1 MNFIS
6 RNYTPNAMIA
16 ELISSKNKEI
26 DWLKEE
32 IKFLRGENE
41 KLLWIVNER
50 YPNSLHSKKFGYY
63 FFSLLHYDVTF
74 TVQKLL
80 SQVIK

>member
-1 MNFIS
+1 
-6 RNYTPNAMIA
+6 MIT

-41 KLLWIVNER
+41 KLLQITAE
-50 YPNSLHSKKFGYY
+50 K
-63 FFSLLHYDVTF
+63 
-74 TVQKLL
+74 
-80 SQVIK
+80 I

>member
-41 KLLWIVNER
+41 KLLLIVNER
-50 YPNSLHSKKFGYY
+50 TSSLYNCDFKHRGIQTLFIPR
-63 FFSLLHYDVTF
+63 SLDTIFLVCCIMT
-74 TVQKLL
+74 
-80 SQVIK
+80 

>member
-6 RNYTPNAMIA
+6 SNYIPNAMIA

-41 KLLWIVNER
+41 KLLRIVNE
-50 YPNSLHSKKFGYY
+50 K
-63 FFSLLHYDVTF
+63 
-74 TVQKLL
+74 
-80 SQVIK
+80 I

>member
-6 RNYTPNAMIA
+6 SNYTPNAMMA

-32 IKFLRGENE
+32 IRLLRKENE
-41 KLLWIVNER
+41 KLLQIVNEKR
-50 YPNSLHSKKFGYY
+50 
-63 FFSLLHYDVTF
+63 
-74 TVQKLL
+74 
-80 SQVIK
+80 

>member
-1 MNFIS
+1 MSFIS

-32 IKFLRGENE
+32 IEFLREENE
-41 KLLWIVNER
+41 KLLLIVGE
-50 YPNSLHSKKFGYY
+50 KIG
-63 FFSLLHYDVTF
+63 
-74 TVQKLL
+74 TVHDF
-80 SQVIK
+80 V

>member
-1 MNFIS
+1 LNFIS
-6 RNYTPNAMIA
+6 RNYTPDAMIA

-41 KLLWIVNER
+41 KLLLIVNER
-50 YPNSLHSKKFGYY
+50 TSSL
-63 FFSLLHYDVTF
+63 
-74 TVQKLL
+74 
-80 SQVIK
+80 

>member
-1 MNFIS
+1 MSFIS

-32 IKFLRGENE
+32 IEFLREENE
-41 KLLWIVNER
+41 KLLLIVGE
-50 YPNSLHSKKFGYY
+50 KI
-63 FFSLLHYDVTF
+63 FSG
-74 TVQKLL
+74 L
-80 SQVIK
+80 SIILCK

>member
-41 KLLWIVNER
+41 NLLLIVNER
-50 YPNSLHSKKFGYY
+50 TSSL
-63 FFSLLHYDVTF
+63 
-74 TVQKLL
+74 
-80 SQVIK
+80 

>member
-6 RNYTPNAMIA
+6 SNYIPNAMIA
-16 ELISSKNKEI
+16 ELISSKNKET

-41 KLLWIVNER
+41 KLLRIVNE
-50 YPNSLHSKKFGYY
+50 K
-63 FFSLLHYDVTF
+63 
-74 TVQKLL
+74 
-80 SQVIK
+80 I

>member
-41 KLLWIVNER
+41 ELLRIVNER
-50 YPNSLHSKKFGYY
+50 TSSL
-63 FFSLLHYDVTF
+63 
-74 TVQKLL
+74 
-80 SQVIK
+80 

>member
-41 KLLWIVNER
+41 KLLLIVGE
-50 YPNSLHSKKFGYY
+50 K
-63 FFSLLHYDVTF
+63 T
-74 TVQKLL
+74 
-80 SQVIK
+80 

>member
-1 MNFIS
+1 MFGTQEDRREEINISKILNFIS

-32 IKFLRGENE
+32 IKFLRKENE
-41 KLLWIVNER
+41 KLLLIVGE
-50 YPNSLHSKKFGYY
+50 K
-63 FFSLLHYDVTF
+63 
-74 TVQKLL
+74 
-80 SQVIK
+80 I

>member
-1 MNFIS
+1 
-6 RNYTPNAMIA
+6 MIA

-41 KLLWIVNER
+41 KLLLIVGE
-50 YPNSLHSKKFGYY
+50 KIWD
-63 FFSLLHYDVTF
+63 DVIIIMWYTS
-74 TVQKLL
+74 VCCLY
-80 SQVIK
+80 V

>member
-32 IKFLRGENE
+32 IKFLRKENE
-41 KLLWIVNER
+41 KLLLIVGE
-50 YPNSLHSKKFGYY
+50 KIC
-63 FFSLLHYDVTF
+63 DA
-74 TVQKLL
+74 
-80 SQVIK
+80 VIIIM

>member
-6 RNYTPNAMIA
+6 SNYISNAMIA

-32 IKFLRGENE
+32 IKFLRGENG
-41 KLLWIVNER
+41 KLLRIVNE
-50 YPNSLHSKKFGYY
+50 K
-63 FFSLLHYDVTF
+63 
-74 TVQKLL
+74 
-80 SQVIK
+80 I

>member
-26 DWLKEE
+26 DCLKEE
-32 IKFLRGENE
+32 IKFLREENE
-41 KLLWIVNER
+41 KLLLIVGE
-50 YPNSLHSKKFGYY
+50 K
-63 FFSLLHYDVTF
+63 
-74 TVQKLL
+74 
-80 SQVIK
+80 I

>member
-6 RNYTPNAMIA
+6 SNYTSNAMIT

-41 KLLWIVNER
+41 KLLRIVNE
-50 YPNSLHSKKFGYY
+50 K
-63 FFSLLHYDVTF
+63 
-74 TVQKLL
+74 
-80 SQVIK
+80 I

>member
-1 MNFIS
+1 MSFIS

-32 IKFLRGENE
+32 IEFLREENE

-50 YPNSLHSKKFGYY
+50 TSSL
-63 FFSLLHYDVTF
+63 
-74 TVQKLL
+74 
-80 SQVIK
+80 

>member
-1 MNFIS
+1 MSFIS

-32 IKFLRGENE
+32 IEFLREENE
-41 KLLWIVNER
+41 KLLLIVGE
-50 YPNSLHSKKFGYY
+50 KI
-63 FFSLLHYDVTF
+63 FSLFGIGH
-74 TVQKLL
+74 
-80 SQVIK
+80 

>member
-6 RNYTPNAMIA
+6 RNYTPDAMIA

-41 KLLWIVNER
+41 KLLLIVGEKIR
-50 YPNSLHSKKFGYY
+50 D
-63 FFSLLHYDVTF
+63 DV
-74 TVQKLL
+74 
-80 SQVIK
+80 IIIM

>member
-6 RNYTPNAMIA
+6 SNYIPNAMIA
-16 ELISSKNKEI
+16 ELISSKNKET

-41 KLLWIVNER
+41 KLLLIVGE
-50 YPNSLHSKKFGYY
+50 K
-63 FFSLLHYDVTF
+63 
-74 TVQKLL
+74 
-80 SQVIK
+80 I

>member
-1 MNFIS
+1 M
-6 RNYTPNAMIA
+6 YTPDAMIA

-41 KLLWIVNER
+41 KLLRIVNER
-50 YPNSLHSKKFGYY
+50 T
-63 FFSLLHYDVTF
+63 FSL
-74 TVQKLL
+74 
-80 SQVIK
+80 

>member
-32 IKFLRGENE
+32 IKFLREENE

-50 YPNSLHSKKFGYY
+50 TSSL
-63 FFSLLHYDVTF
+63 
-74 TVQKLL
+74 
-80 SQVIK
+80 

>member
-6 RNYTPNAMIA
+6 RNYTPNEMIA
-16 ELISSKNKEI
+16 EMITTKNKEI

-41 KLLWIVNER
+41 KLLLIVGE
-50 YPNSLHSKKFGYY
+50 KI
-63 FFSLLHYDVTF
+63 FSL
-74 TVQKLL
+74 
-80 SQVIK
+80 

>member
-1 MNFIS
+1 MKLKKREEINISKILNFIS
-6 RNYTPNAMIA
+6 SSYIPDTMIA

-41 KLLWIVNER
+41 KLLLIVGE
-50 YPNSLHSKKFGYY
+50 K
-63 FFSLLHYDVTF
+63 
-74 TVQKLL
+74 
-80 SQVIK
+80 I

>member
-1 MNFIS
+1 MSFIS

-32 IKFLRGENE
+32 IEFLREENE
-41 KLLWIVNER
+41 KLLLIVGVKR
-50 YPNSLHSKKFGYY
+50 YFRYNHW
-63 FFSLLHYDVTF
+63 
-74 TVQKLL
+74 
-80 SQVIK
+80 

>member
-6 RNYTPNAMIA
+6 SNYIPDAMIA

-41 KLLWIVNER
+41 KLLRIVVE
-50 YPNSLHSKKFGYY
+50 KIWD
-63 FFSLLHYDVTF
+63 DV
-74 TVQKLL
+74 
-80 SQVIK
+80 VIIMWYTSVCLYG

>member
-1 MNFIS
+1 MSFIS

-32 IKFLRGENE
+32 IEFLREENE
-41 KLLWIVNER
+41 KLLLIVGEKSN
-50 YPNSLHSKKFGYY
+50 HSIFRLDI
-63 FFSLLHYDVTF
+63 SC
-74 TVQKLL
+74 
-80 SQVIK
+80 

>member
-6 RNYTPNAMIA
+6 RNYTPDAMIA

-41 KLLWIVNER
+41 KLLLIVGEKICN
-50 YPNSLHSKKFGYY
+50 HSIFRLDI
-63 FFSLLHYDVTF
+63 SC
-74 TVQKLL
+74 
-80 SQVIK
+80 

>member
-16 ELISSKNKEI
+16 ELISSKTTAIE
-26 DWLKEE
+26 WLKEE

-41 KLLWIVNER
+41 KLLLIVGE
-50 YPNSLHSKKFGYY
+50 K
-63 FFSLLHYDVTF
+63 
-74 TVQKLL
+74 
-80 SQVIK
+80 I

>member
-32 IKFLRGENE
+32 IEFLREENE
-41 KLLWIVNER
+41 KLLLIVGE
-50 YPNSLHSKKFGYY
+50 KI
-63 FFSLLHYDVTF
+63 FSL
-74 TVQKLL
+74 
-80 SQVIK
+80 

>member
-1 MNFIS
+1 MILNFIS
-6 RNYTPNAMIA
+6 RNYTPDAMIA

-41 KLLWIVNER
+41 KLLLIVGEQIR
-50 YPNSLHSKKFGYY
+50 D
-63 FFSLLHYDVTF
+63 DV
-74 TVQKLL
+74 
-80 SQVIK
+80 IIIM